1 MNIEIKNIEVVNHIY
16 DFTDLIKILEYAH
29 SDVDIIPLNDK
40 KEIGYIYEND
50 IQDILEDYTKNYL
63 MRDVT
68 YNKLLEDYNKLV
80 KKHKKA
86 AKIISKYKNEKQE
99 KNNEK
104 LIISVDLDEIVKEY
118 KDYFSKYF

>member
-1 MNIEIKNIEVVNHIY
+1 MNITDVLKDTIETINHIY

-50 IQDILEDYTKNYL
+50 IQNIIEDYTKNYL
-63 MRDVT
+63 LRDVT

-80 KKHKKA
+80 KKHKKV
-86 AKIISKYKNEKQE
+86 AK
-99 KNNEK
+99 
-104 LIISVDLDEIVKEY
+104 L
-118 KDYFSKYF
+118 